1 MEELAGVFGWLP
13 RAKTAKGRRRGRVVE
28 GQKIVLSWLV
38 SIVSPRP
45 SLSLSTPLPSLYH
58 PISSLFPLFLLSFS
72 FFTVF
77 NFRLRYALVPAPLP
91 FFSSSF
97 ILSLFLFCPLFL
109 STFFFFL
116 PFILIRLVLTA
127 STSTGG
133 GGEATHGMY
142 TGMYPSANPFSPF
155 FHAHTPLPLPAHPP
169 NLPRSSAFSCLFTYF
184 LCFLSNPARNSNW
197 SWLFNIIGRS
207 KEKGFG
213 GHW

>member
-1 MEELAGVFGWLP
+1 MVSEGQNGK
-13 RAKTAKGRRRGRVVE
+13 RTSTRKGRRGTKDRSLLARFDRFA
-28 GQKIVLSWLV
+28 ST
-38 SIVSPRP
+38 
-45 SLSLSTPLPSLYH
+45 LSLSPPLYH
-58 PISSLFPLFLLSFS
+58 PFTTPSALFFRS
-72 FFTVF
+72 FFSLSHSSRFLISVYDTPLCP
-77 NFRLRYALVPAPLP
+77 LRCL
-91 FFSSSF
+91 FFSSCF

-109 STFFFFL
+109 STFFFL

-133 GGEATHGMY
+133 EEEATHGVY
-142 TGMYPSANPFSPF
+142 TGVCPSANPFSLF

-169 NLPRSSAFSCLFTYF
+169 NLPRSSAFTCLFTYF
-184 LCFLSNPARNSNW
+184 LYFLSNPARNSNW

>member
-1 MEELAGVFGWLP
+1 MEELARVFGWLP

-109 STFFFFL
+109 STFFFFFAFYFN
-116 PFILIRLVLTA
+116 PACSYRIDFDGWGR
-127 STSTGG
+127 GG
-133 GGEATHGMY
+133 NTRYVYGCV
-142 TGMYPSANPFSPF
+142 
-155 FHAHTPLPLPAHPP
+155 PLREP
-169 NLPRSSAFSCLFTYF
+169 
-184 LCFLSNPARNSNW
+184 FLSFFPRAHASPPARPPTQPPSILCIF
-197 SWLFNIIGRS
+197 LFIHLFS
-207 KEKGFG
+207 LFPF
-213 GHW
+213 